1 MQRQGALT
9 VVTRLNSLVVVLVTW
24 LAHTSK
30 VRQNKPQETTEP
42 ATGTHKASSEGLM
55 DNGD

>member
-1 MQRQGALT
+1 MQRRGALT

-24 LAHTSK
+24 LAHTLK
-30 VRQNKPQETTEP
+30 AQQNKPQETTEQ
-42 ATGTHKASSEGLM
+42 ATGTRKASSEGLM